1 MINKKSPDLLLLHTQ
16 KMMLTAIEGR
26 WDDLMRM
33 QLVQDKM
40 LKILFSK
47 ANITFSE
54 LAKNNLSEIQRLN
67 QNILDETNNKM
78 GRVEELR
85 MAS

>member
-1 MINKKSPDLLLLHTQ
+1 
-16 KMMLTAIEGR
+16 MMLTAIEGR

-54 LAKNNLSEIQRLN
+54 LAKNNLSEIHRLN